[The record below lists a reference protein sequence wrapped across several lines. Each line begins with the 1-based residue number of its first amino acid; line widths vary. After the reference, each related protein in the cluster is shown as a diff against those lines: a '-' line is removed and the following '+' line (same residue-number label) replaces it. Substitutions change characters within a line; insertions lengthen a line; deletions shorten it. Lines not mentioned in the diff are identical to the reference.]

1 VRSVQSEQNS
11 HGTLAIPRA
20 RARTRM
26 IPPSNAMP
34 KVFTVA
40 SPMVFTVDI
49 LSPLRHLGS

>member
-1 VRSVQSEQNS
+1 MRSVQSEQNS
-11 HGTLAIPRA
+11 HGTLAIPGA

>member
-1 VRSVQSEQNS
+1 
-11 HGTLAIPRA
+11 
-20 RARTRM
+20 M